1 MSIWLRA
8 VLIVTSFI
16 ACACA
21 VSKIRKSRMRVEDAF
36 FWFVIMGIALVFSI
50 CPNVAYWGAKL
61 VGIISPVNFVF
72 LAMIFLL
79 LIKVF
84 SLSAKLANLQCRF
97 NELVQE
103 MAVREYNEE
112 NQENETGLS

>member
-36 FWFVIMGIALVFSI
+36 FWFVIMGIAL
-50 CPNVAYWGAKL
+50 
-61 VGIISPVNFVF
+61 
-72 LAMIFLL
+72 
-79 LIKVF
+79 F
-84 SLSAKLANLQCRF
+84 SLSATLANLQCRF